1 MSAPQN
7 NQFKTN
13 SKIVIYCNVMVWRN
27 KMNEHEMIHV
37 YGRIKHLHMHIVCER
52 NARSLK

>member
-27 KMNEHEMIHV
+27 KMNEHEMI

-52 NARSLK
+52 DARSLK